1 MRTWL
6 RGGALTA
13 TIVGCTFDD
22 GGLGSGST
30 ALAGTSSGAGTD
42 GHATTYAGDSGGP
55 TTAGSSDDAPDPDD
69 TGSATTSTGEP
80 EETTAPPPCPEL
92 QWWDGEWTRR
102 RMLEISGTGLVD
114 ALDDG
119 IVMIRVDSD
128 RIDYAT
134 TRPGGADLRFVLADG
149 MELAYDV
156 ERWNPEGSSW
166 LWVRLVQ
173 VPAQADAPLQ
183 VAMYYGNPR
192 APKGADATTTWA
204 AGWASVHHMEGHDDA
219 SGNGHAAASTAEPG
233 ATEGFIAGAQLFDGV
248 DDHLIV
254 SGEDAFDFTAELT
267 IEAIVRVDTFDKE
280 WQAIVTKGDH
290 AWRLQRQSWS
300 SNAGFGTDS
309 AGTPTSLQGATAL
322 DDGQWHYVAATW
334 DGTRKRIFVD
344 GHQDADEAW
353 AGPLQTTDEDVMF
366 GENSG
371 HTGRQFAGRI
381 DEVRI
386 SAIARPPGWFA
397 WQAHALA
404 DEVVAWGPEESC
416 E

>member
-13 TIVGCTFDD
+13 AIVGCTFDE

-30 ALAGTSSGAGTD
+30 ALAGTSGSESSE
-42 GHATTYAGDSGGP
+42 GHATYAGGTEAP
-55 TTAGSSDDAPDPDD
+55 TSSSAGDDAADPD
-69 TGSATTSTGEP
+69 STSTTTTTGAA
-80 EETTAPPPCPEL
+80 EETTAPAPCPEL

-102 RMLEISGTGLVD
+102 RTLAIGGLGLVD

-119 IVMIRVDSD
+119 IVMVRLDAE
-128 RIDYAT
+128 RIDYAM
-134 TRPGGADLRFVLADG
+134 TRPGGADLRFVQSDG

-156 ERWNPEGSSW
+156 ERWNPDGSSW

-173 VPAQADAPLQ
+173 VPAEADAPLS

-192 APKGADATTTWA
+192 APKGADAATTWA
-204 AGWASVHHMEGHDDA
+204 AGFVSVHHMEGHEDA
-219 SGNGHAAASTAEPG
+219 SGNGHAAASTAEPTAG
-233 ATEGFIAGAQLFDGV
+233 EGFVAGAQLFDGV
-248 DDHLIV
+248 DDHLV
-254 SGEDAFDFTAELT
+254 VTGEDAFDFSTELT
-267 IEAIVRVDTFDKE
+267 IEAIVRVDVFDKE

-290 AWRLQRQSWS
+290 AWRLQRQSFS
-300 SNAGFGTDS
+300 GYAGFGTDT
-309 AGTPTSLQGATAL
+309 AGTPSSLSGTTAL

-334 DGTRKRIFVD
+334 NGTRKRIYVD
-344 GHQDADEAW
+344 GNQDADEGW

-371 HTGRQFAGRI
+371 HTGRQFTGRI

-386 SAIARPPGWFA
+386 SAIARPPGWFV
-397 WQAHALA
+397 WHAHALA
-404 DEVVAWGPEESC
+404 DEVIAWGPEESC